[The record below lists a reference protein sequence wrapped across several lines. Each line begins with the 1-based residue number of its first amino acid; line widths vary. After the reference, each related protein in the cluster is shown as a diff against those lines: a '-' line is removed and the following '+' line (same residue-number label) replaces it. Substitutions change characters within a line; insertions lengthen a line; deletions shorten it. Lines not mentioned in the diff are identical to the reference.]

1 MSEFFYVMGGV
12 FIAYGI
18 WMWYKDRNDRNSR
31 R

>member
-1 MSEFFYVMGGV
+1 MSELFYALGGA

-18 WMWYKDRNDRNSR
+18 WQWYKDRNDRNSR